1 METSSSSNDSKK
13 GHEVLLSFRGDGTRN
28 TFTGHLNVAL
38 KRCDIRTYINDH
50 DLKRGDEI
58 SYTLL
63 KEIEDANLS
72 VIIFSKNFATSKWCL
87 DEVVKILECK
97 QRHGQIL
104 LPVFYHVEPSTV
116 RNQTGSYPEAFAE
129 DEMRFQGNMEK
140 VQKWGKIS
148 K

>member
-72 VIIFSKNFATSKWCL
+72 WCL

-129 DEMRFQGNMEK
+129 HEMRFQGNMEK

>member
-72 VIIFSKNFATSKWCL
+72 VIIFSKNFATSKWYL
-87 DEVVKILECK
+87 KVVLGRGCQNTRVQTKARANSAACFLPCGAI
-97 QRHGQIL
+97 HGAKSNRKL
-104 LPVFYHVEPSTV
+104 SRSVC
-116 RNQTGSYPEAFAE
+116 
-129 DEMRFQGNMEK
+129 
-140 VQKWGKIS
+140 
-148 K
+148 